1 MSQRLFVVGI
11 VLLLMGVQLRMVKS
25 FELNDKASAF
35 ISSKLPK
42 KEAPPTTF
50 VSYDPF
56 GDLGRK
62 PKEEA
67 PVVRSVTPPRWLGWS
82 FISMGATLVLANPCF
97 RR

>member
-1 MSQRLFVVGI
+1 MSNRLFVVGI

-25 FELNDKASAF
+25 FELNDKASAY

-42 KEAPPTTF
+42 KPVPSTTF

-56 GDLGRK
+56 GDLGRA
-62 PKEEA
+62 KEEPPA
-67 PVVRSVTPPRWLGWS
+67 IRSVTPPRWLGWS
-82 FISMGATLVLANPCF
+82 FISIGATLVLTNPCF